1 MPTPVEILLDP
12 ISLGAL
18 AMYACLIAWEA
29 IAPARPLPKIRGW
42 IPRAAGVFA
51 MYFFASTYLPLI
63 WDGYLAQYRLI
74 DLSYLGAVSGMLV
87 GLVVYEVLLY
97 AWHRMMHERKSLWRS
112 FHQMH
117 HSAER
122 LDTFGAFYLSPLDTI
137 GFTLIG
143 SLSLALIVGLSP
155 QAVTLWLFVTLFLAQ
170 LDVRASRMTYV
181 DCGHGFAFVLRRN
194 GGIEELLPRGLPLGV
209 SADEIYQ
216 EGSCQLQPGDTFV
229 LYSDGLVDAQPEGA
243 LDHAVIAASV
253 QGVTGAGEMLERIKQ
268 LIPPDVPLPDDVT
281 ILVLRRDNT
290 G

>member
-63 WDGYLAQYRLI
+63 WDGYLAQYRLF

-122 LDTFGAFYLSPLDTI
+122 LDTFGAFYLSPMDTI

-155 QAVTLWLFVTLFLAQ
+155 QAVTLWLFVTLFLAIFQ
-170 LDVRASRMTYV
+170 HANIRTPRWIGYLVQRPESHSV
-181 DCGHGFAFVLRRN
+181 HH
-194 GGIEELLPRGLPLGV
+194 ERGLHRHNYCDLPVIDMLFGTFRNPKGYAQENGFYPGA
-209 SADEIYQ
+209 SAR
-216 EGSCQLQPGDTFV
+216 
-229 LYSDGLVDAQPEGA
+229 LVDMLLWRDVSRPKTRGRAPGTLE
-243 LDHAVIAASV
+243 HKAA
-253 QGVTGAGEMLERIKQ
+253 A
-268 LIPPDVPLPDDVT
+268 
-281 ILVLRRDNT
+281 
-290 G
+290 